1 VPFSAPRLALADTRE
16 GGGDA
21 LKHGG
26 SGNSTSARS
35 RKRPHAGRRV
45 RNGAFIN
52 GIGYLVDAAAG
63 VPVKSLAALLCLL
76 VSMQANADPRATVQH
91 AFESVMAAGGF
102 RGYAQGHVFG
112 PGLPALSGE
121 VEVVFPDRIHVRTE
135 QLEFIALRQSAWIN
149 TFGVWTQTDRALL
162 PVTAFDIAAMRQAI
176 ASIRDVKAEGTAKT
190 SQCAAHVYRFR
201 SSGRLPGSGG
211 DGDLRA
217 WLCDDS
223 GRPARLEATDTHS
236 AERVIV
242 DFDWSRRADVRAP
255 RD

>member
-1 VPFSAPRLALADTRE
+1 MPGCE
-16 GGGDA
+16 G
-21 LKHGG
+21 
-26 SGNSTSARS
+26 
-35 RKRPHAGRRV
+35 RV
-45 RNGAFIN
+45 RNGAFIFA
-52 GIGYLVDAAAG
+52 IGYSDDAAAG
-63 VPVKSLAALLCLL
+63 VPVKSLTALLCLL
-76 VSMQANADPRATVQH
+76 MLTQAHADPRATVQH
-91 AFESVMAAGGF
+91 AFESVVAAGGF

-135 QLEFIALRQSAWIN
+135 QLEFIALPQSAWIN

-176 ASIRDVKAEGTAKT
+176 ASIRDVKADGTAKT
-190 SQCAAHVYRFR
+190 SQCPAHVYRFR
-201 SSGRLPGSGG
+201 SSGRLPGAGG

>member
-1 VPFSAPRLALADTRE
+1 MKTLL
-16 GGGDA
+16 
-21 LKHGG
+21 
-26 SGNSTSARS
+26 
-35 RKRPHAGRRV
+35 
-45 RNGAFIN
+45 
-52 GIGYLVDAAAG
+52 
-63 VPVKSLAALLCLL
+63 ALLCI
-76 VSMQANADPRATVQH
+76 VAFAPAHADSRATVQH
-91 AFESVMAAGGF
+91 AFESVLAAGGF

-121 VEVVFPDRIHVRTE
+121 VEVVFPDRIHVNSGD
-135 QLEFIALRQSAWIN
+135 LEFIALPGSAWIN
-149 TFGVWTQTDRALL
+149 TFGVWTQTDRSLL
-162 PVTAFDIAAMRQAI
+162 PVTAFDLGAMRQAI
-176 ASIRDVKAEGTAKT
+176 ASIRDVIVEGTAKT

-201 SSGRLPGSGG
+201 SSGRLPGASG

-255 RD
+255 RE

>member
-1 VPFSAPRLALADTRE
+1 MPHNDAFILRIGYLRDCHSGAAVRAVVALLCILALAP
-16 GGGDA
+16 A
-21 LKHGG
+21 H
-26 SGNSTSARS
+26 
-35 RKRPHAGRRV
+35 
-45 RNGAFIN
+45 
-52 GIGYLVDAAAG
+52 
-63 VPVKSLAALLCLL
+63 
-76 VSMQANADPRATVQH
+76 ADPRATVQR

-102 RGYAQGHVFG
+102 RGFARGHVFG
-112 PGLPALSGE
+112 PGLPAMSGE

-135 QLEFIALRQSAWIN
+135 ELEFIALPQSAWIN
-149 TFGVWTQTDRALL
+149 TFGVWTQTDRSLL

-176 ASIRDVKAEGTAKT
+176 ASISDVTVEGTAKT

-201 SSGRLPGSGG
+201 SSGRLPGAGG
-211 DGDLRA
+211 DGDLRT

-255 RD
+255 RN